1 MVDLGLQ
8 EIVHEIDHFFLHKN
22 NKNPAILP
30 ENAGTLDL
38 GAHARVMALQMSY
51 NRWRNNS
58 VGFAYTSSTI
68 SWKRKRV
75 KIICVGTF

>member
-22 NKNPAILP
+22 NKNPGAAILPEILP

-38 GAHARVMALQMSY
+38 GARTCNGSPSEL
-51 NRWRNNS
+51 
-58 VGFAYTSSTI
+58 
-68 SWKRKRV
+68 
-75 KIICVGTF
+75 